1 MTPMELVGYVEAIH
15 RQLLAAAEAGG
26 DEART
31 LVRRLA
37 APIEASVRLVLLDAL
52 ADAAEEITRE
62 LAPGSVEVR
71 LRGREPEFVVSAPP
85 TGEDTSPRPGPP
97 PAYEPPPT
105 VPADADDTATARVT
119 LRLPEALKARIEQ
132 AAGREA
138 VSVNAWLV
146 RAATDALDTP
156 DAGPPPGRRVATGS
170 DHFTG
175 WAR

>member
-52 ADAAEEITRE
+52 ADAADEITRE
-62 LAPGSVEVR
+62 LAPGSVELR

-85 TGEDTSPRPGPP
+85 PGEDAGSPRPGPP
-97 PAYEPPPT
+97 PVSGAEQAP
-105 VPADADDTATARVT
+105 PADADDTAT
-119 LRLPEALKARIEQ
+119 
-132 AAGREA
+132 
-138 VSVNAWLV
+138 
-146 RAATDALDTP
+146 
-156 DAGPPPGRRVATGS
+156 
-170 DHFTG
+170 
-175 WAR
+175 

>member
-1 MTPMELVGYVEAIH
+1 MTAMELVGYVEAIH
-15 RQLLAAAEAGG
+15 GQLLAAAEAGG

-52 ADAAEEITRE
+52 ADAADEITRE

-71 LRGREPEFVVSAPP
+71 LRGREPEFVVSVAPG
-85 TGEDTSPRPGPP
+85 GEEAIPSRPGPP
-97 PAYEPPPT
+97 PDPEPA
-105 VPADADDTATARVT
+105 PADVDDTATARVT
-119 LRLPEALKARIEQ
+119 LRLPEAVKARIEQ
-132 AAGREA
+132 AAGREG

-146 RAATDALDTP
+146 RAATDALDAP
-156 DAGPPPGRRVATGS
+156 AAGPPPSRRVASGS

>member
-85 TGEDTSPRPGPP
+85 PGEDTPTRPGSA
-97 PAYEPPPT
+97 PAYE
-105 VPADADDTATARVT
+105 ATAT
-119 LRLPEALKARIEQ
+119 
-132 AAGREA
+132 
-138 VSVNAWLV
+138 
-146 RAATDALDTP
+146 
-156 DAGPPPGRRVATGS
+156 
-170 DHFTG
+170 
-175 WAR
+175 